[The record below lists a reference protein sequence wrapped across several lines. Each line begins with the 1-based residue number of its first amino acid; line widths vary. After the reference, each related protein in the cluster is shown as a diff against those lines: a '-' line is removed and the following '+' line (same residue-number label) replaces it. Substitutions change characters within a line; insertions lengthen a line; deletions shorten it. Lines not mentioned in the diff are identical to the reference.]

1 MAAAIAAPAS
11 APFGTGWWRPDAT
24 HPADATAVRIELRLA
39 IRDRA
44 RFLSHLE
51 MVDLLLAAFRRAGY
65 EITLSNGMRP
75 RPIISLA
82 LARGVGV
89 ASEDERCTI
98 ELVGDS
104 HDLDALIERLAA
116 TCPRGVVPLD
126 ARLAGPKT
134 IAAGATYRI
143 AFDAPGDLVAQAV
156 DAYLASAELPI
167 ERRSPKQRRTVDVK
181 RFAPEPRLDGS
192 AIIVDIAI
200 LEDGSAKPE
209 EVIRAL
215 ASCAN
220 SDLPSAGV
228 TRLAVA
234 MAPKPVRMA
243 TTETT

>member
-1 MAAAIAAPAS
+1 M
-11 APFGTGWWRPDAT
+11 
-24 HPADATAVRIELRLA
+24 RIELRLA

-65 EITLSNGMRP
+65 EIALNNGMRP

-98 ELVGDS
+98 ELVGEG
-104 HDLDALIERLAA
+104 HDLDDLITRLAA

-126 ARLAGPKT
+126 ARPAGPK
-134 IAAGATYRI
+134 AMPVAATYRI
-143 AFDAPGDLVAQAV
+143 EFDAPGDVLAQAV

-167 ERRSPKQRRTVDVK
+167 DRRSPKQRRTVDVK
-181 RFAPEPRLDGS
+181 RFAPEPRLEDG
-192 AIIVDIAI
+192 AVVVDIAI
-200 LEDGSAKPE
+200 LEDGSAKPD
-209 EVIRAL
+209 EVVRAL

-220 SDLPSAGV
+220 ADLPLAAITRQAV
-228 TRLAVA
+228 T
-234 MAPKPVRMA
+234 MAPKPARVG